1 MNLSLEII
9 TTIAEKLNM
18 PQTAIDIAQDICD
31 RAGTEFDI
39 IGSGFAASVD
49 LTLRMMQSLQQAYQ
63 PIPECWALTPEF
75 YEIVLPCTN
84 CAIMDQRNKLIQVLE
99 ADKAKKQEENHDNA

>member
-9 TTIAEKLNM
+9 TTIAEKLNT
-18 PQTAIDIAQDICD
+18 PQTAVDIAQDICD

-63 PIPECWALTPEF
+63 PIPECWALTLEF